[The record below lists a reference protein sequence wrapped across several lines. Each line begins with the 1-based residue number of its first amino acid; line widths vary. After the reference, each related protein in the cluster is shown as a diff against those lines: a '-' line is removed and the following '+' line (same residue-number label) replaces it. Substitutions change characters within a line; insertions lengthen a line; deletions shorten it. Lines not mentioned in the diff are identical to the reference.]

1 MMPPC
6 NCLEQNLPLIG
17 RMIASVCRRR
27 GVFDEDAEDVRQE
40 VLLKLAADDCAALR
54 RLREESSMRTFVC
67 AATTN
72 LILDAIRARKGR
84 WRPSA
89 VARSL
94 GVTAM
99 TLERLLCR
107 DGWEY
112 EQAAEKLVAEGVPE
126 SRAELDGIRAR
137 LPDRPARR
145 LVGEEALAD
154 YGDRDGVEE
163 GVAKRE
169 REEVHARFQRAWE
182 RSGGKL
188 AVEDRFILKRLFLS
202 GRTVAQVAEELGV
215 EQRPLYRRR
224 DRILG
229 CLREELE
236 AEGLGWEEVGRLM
249 GWDKLDLGWHDDGEG
264 GGPEGAIGR

>member
-1 MMPPC
+1 MHPC
-6 NCLEQNLPLIG
+6 DLLEQNLPLIG

-27 GVFDEDAEDVRQE
+27 AVYGEDTEDVRQE
-40 VLLKLAADDCAALR
+40 VLLKLSADDCAALG
-54 RLREESSMRTFVC
+54 RLRDEGSFRTFVC
-67 AATTN
+67 ATTTN
-72 LILDAIRARKGR
+72 LILDAIRGRKGR

-94 GVTAM
+94 GATAM
-99 TLERLLCR
+99 TLERLLYR

-112 EQAAEKLVAEGVPE
+112 GEAVERLIAEGMPE

-137 LPDRPARR
+137 LPDRPPRR
-145 LVGEEALAD
+145 LVGEEAIAD
-154 YGDRDGVEE
+154 YGVADGVEE
-163 GVAKRE
+163 GVAERE
-169 REEVHARFQRAWE
+169 REAIHARFRRAWE

-188 AVEDRFILKRLFLS
+188 AAEDRFILKRLFLS
-202 GRTVAQVAEELGV
+202 GRTVAQVAGELGV

-224 DRILG
+224 DRILD

>member
-1 MMPPC
+1 MPPC
-6 NCLEQNLPLIG
+6 HLLEQNLPQIQ

-54 RLREESSMRTFVC
+54 RLREDSSIRTFVA

-84 WRPSA
+84 WRPSE

-94 GVTAM
+94 GTTAEM
-99 TLERLLCR
+99 LEQLLSR

-112 EQAAEKLVAEGVPE
+112 EQAAEKLIAEGVPE
-126 SRAELDGIRAR
+126 SRAGLEAIRAR

-145 LVGEEALAD
+145 FVGEEAIAGL
-154 YGDRDGVEE
+154 GDRDGVEE
-163 GVAKRE
+163 RVEERE
-169 REEVHARFQRAWE
+169 REAVRSRFQRVWE
-182 RSGGKL
+182 RCIGRL
-188 AVEDRFILKRLFLS
+188 DAEDRFILKRLFLS
-202 GRTVAQVAEELGV
+202 GRTVAQVAGELGI

-224 DRILG
+224 DRILLG
-229 CLREELE
+229 LRTELQ
-236 AEGLGWEEVGRLM
+236 AEGLNWEEVRELM
-249 GWDKLDLGWHDDGEG
+249 GLE
-264 GGPEGAIGR
+264 